1 MGGSTDRGRP
11 GRIVGVAACLLLL
24 AAACG
29 GGDKSED
36 GTGADPTSADTTG
49 VAPEASIGSDARS
62 TPSDPPTTAAGANA
76 ETIDDLEARW
86 AERRAAV
93 VASLSADPYGI
104 DEKNVLFGPSQ
115 LSVDLT
121 KCGAGWSDVAGLTD
135 TTITIGL
142 ILPQSGDQAAYNDL
156 WLGMKVYFDWVNAHG
171 GIAGRTIQL
180 VTRDD
185 GYDPATTPTALDD
198 MVATDNPFYVT
209 TVGTPG
215 SLAVY
220 DQLNKGCIP
229 QPFAAT
235 SHPAL
240 ADPVAHPWS
249 TGLQMSYPTEAV
261 LWGNWLKQNLAGQE
275 PVTVGALVIDND
287 FGQIYADAFQQWADA
302 NPDVVS
308 EVKVVKHAPSVT
320 SVAKEMA
327 KLAEGQ
333 PQVLL
338 AMTTGPACTSA
349 MQEAANTGIDA
360 TAVVRFLPSG
370 CTAADAYMNPA
381 GPAADGFY
389 AVGPG
394 VVSLNDPAHVD
405 DTFVRFAAEQ
415 LEAADLDPKRE
426 LLGVGFGQYGW
437 AHVEIL
443 RIAAALPGGLTRSNV
458 LLALRGADLVHPML
472 DRGVRFTTSGTSDAY
487 FVEGAAYNRYDTK
500 VKGWYPQG
508 AAIDLNGASPACE
521 WVRGICQR

>member
-1 MGGSTDRGRP
+1 
-11 GRIVGVAACLLLL
+11 VAACLLLST
-24 AAACG
+24 AACG
-29 GGDKSED
+29 GG
-36 GTGADPTSADTTG
+36 GADREGAAEATITTLSVVEG
-49 VAPEASIGSDARS
+49 ADARS
-62 TPSDPPTTAAGANA
+62 TPSSALPTTVIDDDV
-76 ETIDDLEARW
+76 ETMDDLEARW

-93 VASLSADPYGI
+93 VASLSADSYGI
-104 DEKNVLFGPSQ
+104 DERNVLVGPSQ
-115 LSVDLT
+115 FSVDLNA
-121 KCGAGWSDVAGLTD
+121 CPAGWSDLTGLTD

-142 ILPQSGDQAAYNDL
+142 VLPQSGDQAAFNDL
-156 WLGMKVYFDWVNAHG
+156 WLGMKVYFDRVNANG
-171 GIAGRTIQL
+171 GIAGRTIRL

-185 GYDPATTPTALDD
+185 RYDPAITPTALAD
-198 MVATDNPFYVT
+198 MLATDNPFYVT

-261 LWGNWLKQNLAGQE
+261 LWGNWLKQNLGGTG
-275 PVTVGALVIDND
+275 PVSVGALVIDND

-302 NPDVVS
+302 NPDVVA
-308 EVKVVKHAPSVT
+308 EVTVVKHAPAVT
-320 SVAKEMA
+320 SVTKEMA

-338 AMTTGPACTSA
+338 AMTNGPACTSA
-349 MQEAANTGIDA
+349 MQEAATAGLAA
-360 TAVVRFLPSG
+360 TALVRFLPSV
-370 CTAADAYMNPA
+370 CTGADAYMSPA
-381 GPAADGFY
+381 GPAADGVY

-394 VVSLNDPAHVD
+394 VVSLNDPAHAE
-405 DTFVRFAAEQ
+405 DTFVRFAVEQ
-415 LEAADLDPKRE
+415 LEAADLDPTRE

-458 LLALRGADLVHPML
+458 LLALRGVDLVHPL
-472 DRGVRFTTSGTSDAY
+472 VDGGVRFATSGAADAY
-487 FVEGAAYNRYDTK
+487 FVEGAAYNRYDAK

-508 AAIDLNGASPACE
+508 SAIDLNGSSPACE

>member
-1 MGGSTDRGRP
+1 MGGSTNRGRP
-11 GRIVGVAACLLLL
+11 GRIVVVAASLLLL

-29 GGDKSED
+29 GGEE
-36 GTGADPTSADTTG
+36 GQGGADTT
-49 VAPEASIGSDARS
+49 VTTAPPVSAGSEARS
-62 TPSDPPTTAAGANA
+62 TPASGPGTTTADGEV
-76 ETIDDLEARW
+76 ETIADLEARW

-93 VASLSADPYGI
+93 VSSLSADPYGI
-104 DEKNVLFGPSQ
+104 DEKSVLFGPSQ
-115 LSVDLT
+115 FAVDLS
-121 KCGAGWSDVAGLTD
+121 KCKAGWSDVAGLTD

-142 ILPQSGDQAAYNDL
+142 ILPQSGDQAAFNDL
-156 WLGMKVYFDWVNAHG
+156 WLGMKAYVDWVNANG

-185 GYDPATTPTALDD
+185 GYDPATTPAALAD
-198 MVATDNPFYVT
+198 MLATDNPFYVT

-220 DQLNKGCIP
+220 DQLNKDCIP

-240 ADPVAHPWS
+240 ADPVLHPWS

-261 LWGNWLKQNLAGQE
+261 LWGNWLKQNLGGKGPLA
-275 PVTVGALVIDND
+275 VGALVIDND
-287 FGQIYADAFQQWADA
+287 FGQTYLDAFQLWADA

-308 EVKVVKHAPSVT
+308 EVTVARHAPSVS

-327 KLAEGQ
+327 KLAESQ

-338 AMTTGPACTSA
+338 AMTTGPACTSV
-349 MQEAANTGIDA
+349 MQESANVGVAA
-360 TAVVRFLPSG
+360 TALVRFLPSG
-370 CTAADAYMNPA
+370 CTGAEAYMEPA
-381 GPAADGFY
+381 GPSADGFY

-394 VVSLNDPAHVD
+394 VISLNDPAHAD

-415 LEAADLDPKRE
+415 LAAAQLDPTRE

-443 RIAAALPGGLTRSNV
+443 RIAAALPGGLTRTNV

-472 DRGVRFTTSGTSDAY
+472 DTGVRFATNGTADAY

-508 AAIDLNGASPACE
+508 PAIDLNGSSPACE

>member
-1 MGGSTDRGRP
+1 MGGSTERGRL
-11 GRIVGVAACLLLL
+11 GRIVGVAASLLLL

-29 GGDKSED
+29 GGED
-36 GTGADPTSADTTG
+36 QDGAAATITAPPT
-49 VAPEASIGSDARS
+49 VVGSDARS
-62 TPSDPPTTAAGANA
+62 TPSSGPATTPIDEDV
-76 ETIDDLEARW
+76 ETMDDLEARW

-93 VASLSADPYGI
+93 VASLSADSYGI
-104 DEKNVLFGPSQ
+104 DEKSVLVGPSQ
-115 LSVDLT
+115 FSVDLG
-121 KCGAGWSDVAGLTD
+121 KCPAGWSDVTGLTD

-171 GIAGRTIQL
+171 GIGGRTLRL

-185 GYDPATTPTALDD
+185 GYDPATTPAALADLL
-198 MVATDNPFYVT
+198 AADNPFYVT

-261 LWGNWLKQNLAGQE
+261 LWGNWLKQNLGGKG
-275 PVTVGALVIDND
+275 PVSVGALVIDND
-287 FGQIYADAFQQWADA
+287 FGQIYANAFQQWADA

-308 EVKVVKHAPSVT
+308 GVTVVKHAPAVT
-320 SVAKEMA
+320 SVSKEMA

-338 AMTTGPACTSA
+338 AMTNGPACTSA
-349 MQEAANTGIDA
+349 MQEAATTGLDA
-360 TAVVRFLPSG
+360 TALVRFLPSV
-370 CTAADAYMNPA
+370 CTGADAYMNPA
-381 GPAADGFY
+381 GPAADGVY

-394 VVSLNDPAHVD
+394 VVSLNDPAHAE
-405 DTFVRFAAEQ
+405 DTFVRFAVEE
-415 LEAADLDPKRE
+415 LDAADLDPTRE

-458 LLALRGADLVHPML
+458 LLALRGADLVHPL
-472 DRGVRFTTSGTSDAY
+472 VDEGVRFTTSGAADAY
-487 FVEGAAYNRYDTK
+487 FVEGAAYNRYDAK

-508 AAIDLNGASPACE
+508 TAIDLNGSSPACE
-521 WVRGICQR
+521 WVRGVCQR

>member
-11 GRIVGVAACLLLL
+11 GRIVGVAASVLLA

-29 GGDKSED
+29 GG
-36 GTGADPTSADTTG
+36 GQNGADTTIAAPPAAAVSGARSSADT
-49 VAPEASIGSDARS
+49 APA
-62 TPSDPPTTAAGANA
+62 TTAVDADV
-76 ETIDDLEARW
+76 ETIEDLEARW
-86 AERRAAV
+86 AARRAEV
-93 VASLSADPYGI
+93 VASLSVDPYGI
-104 DEKNVLFGPSQ
+104 DEKSVLLGPSQ
-115 LSVDLT
+115 LAVDLA
-121 KCGAGWSDVAGLTD
+121 KCRAGWSDVAGITD
-135 TTITIGL
+135 TTVTIGI
-142 ILPQSGDQAAYNDL
+142 ILPQNGDQAAYSDV

-171 GIAGRTIQL
+171 GISGRTIQL

-185 GYDPATTPTALDD
+185 GYDPATATAALAD
-198 MVATDNPFYVT
+198 MLATDNPFYVT

-220 DQLNKGCIP
+220 DQLNKACIP

-240 ADPVAHPWS
+240 ADPALHPWS
-249 TGLQMSYPTEAV
+249 TGLQLSYPTEAV
-261 LWGNWLKQNLAGQE
+261 LWGNWLKQNLGGTG
-275 PVTVGALVIDND
+275 PVSVGALVIDND
-287 FGQIYADAFQQWADA
+287 LGQIYADTFQQWADA

-308 EVKVVKHAPSVT
+308 QVTVVKHAPAVT
-320 SVAKEMA
+320 VLAKEMA
-327 KLAEGQ
+327 KLAESQ

-338 AMTTGPACTSA
+338 AMTNGPACTSV
-349 MQEAANTGIDA
+349 MQEAANTGLNA
-360 TAVVRFLPSG
+360 TALVRFLPSA
-370 CTAADAYMNPA
+370 CTAADAYMDPA

-394 VVSLNDPAHVD
+394 AISLNDPAHAE
-405 DTFVRFAAEQ
+405 DTFVRFAVEQ
-415 LEAADLDPKRE
+415 LTAADVDPGRE

-472 DRGVRFTTSGTSDAY
+472 DSGVRFSTSGTADPY

-500 VKGWYPQG
+500 VKGWYRQG
-508 AAIDLNGASPACE
+508 AAVDLNGSSPACE
-521 WVRGICQR
+521 WVRGVCQR